1 MSYTIAVDIGGTQ
14 MRAAVFPYEGLTP
27 LKVARI
33 ATQDEHA
40 SPLQRLQSLIASI
53 WPKDGPVTVI
63 SVAAPG
69 PIDPYRGL
77 IVAAPN
83 VAGWRDFPL
92 RQHLEERFNTPVV
105 LGNDANLAALGEWMF
120 GAGQG
125 HHHLLYLTISTG
137 IGSGIIIDDR
147 LLVGSR
153 GFAAELGH
161 VTVLPQGPLCGCGQ
175 YGHLE
180 AVASGP
186 AISRWTQE
194 QIAQGV
200 PTILPKDQTIT
211 AKMISQAATQN
222 DDLSVRALA
231 RAGTFIGQ
239 ALADF
244 LHIFNPSLVIF
255 GGGVSQSGAYLFDP
269 IYAAMRKYVLSDHYL
284 DGLSFMTAALGD
296 NTGLMG
302 ALALGRTA
310 FPSNK

>member
-1 MSYTIAVDIGGTQ
+1 MNYIIAVDIGGTQ
-14 MRAAVFPYEGLTP
+14 IRAALFPHEGLTP
-27 LKVARI
+27 LKVSRI
-33 ATQDEHA
+33 ATQDEHT

-53 WPKDGPVTVI
+53 WPEDGSVTVI

-69 PIDPYRGL
+69 PIDPYQGL

-92 RQHLEERFNTPVV
+92 RQHLEDRFKTPVV

-125 HHHLLYLTISTG
+125 HHYLLYLTISTG

-186 AISRWTQE
+186 AMSRWVQD
-194 QIAQGV
+194 QIAQGA
-200 PTILPKDQTIT
+200 PTALPKDQPIT

-222 DDLSVRALA
+222 DDLSIRALG

-255 GGGVSQSGAYLFDP
+255 GGGVSFSGAYLFDP
-269 IYAAMRKYVLSDHYL
+269 IHAALRKHVLSDHYL
-284 DGLSFMTAALGD
+284 DGLTFANAALGD

-310 FPSNK
+310 FPQK